1 MCVDRIN
8 RFLKQ
13 WMKTSYDVL
22 EDGNHRRFDSIEEDN
37 PVTGTL
43 SYCEEED
50 ERSLVKPDLPWAMQR
65 RRRTSHGSNP

>member
-1 MCVDRIN
+1 
-8 RFLKQ
+8 
-13 WMKTSYDVL
+13 MKTSYDVL

-50 ERSLVKPDLPWAMQR
+50 ERSLVKPDLP
-65 RRRTSHGSNP
+65 